1 MRLFHWIMVAGTA
14 AAMGS
19 TGAAG
24 PGVDPGVPAT
34 RVWPDNLRGA
44 SARARGSSSAWLSAG
59 PEARSGHGKDR
70 ARRPKAGR
78 PPSAKESAEMRRRAG
93 EAIKAGN
100 LDRATRLLRRS
111 AGVKKRSERQAWLL
125 LAAELAHTKGE
136 PARAALA
143 AMRLVILHPKCDP
156 VGAALFWAGRSYEDL
171 RRPHKAIELYDQCL
185 ERKGAG
191 SSIHKRARVRLAIVR
206 KKVPT
211 P

>member
-1 MRLFHWIMVAGTA
+1 
-14 AAMGS
+14 
-19 TGAAG
+19 
-24 PGVDPGVPAT
+24 
-34 RVWPDNLRGA
+34 
-44 SARARGSSSAWLSAG
+44 
-59 PEARSGHGKDR
+59 
-70 ARRPKAGR
+70 
-78 PPSAKESAEMRRRAG
+78 MRRRAR
-93 EAIKAGN
+93 EALKAGD

-143 AMRLVILHPKCDP
+143 AMRLVILHPKCDH

-171 RRPHKAIELYDQCL
+171 RRPHKAIALYNQCL

-191 SSIHKRARVRLAIVR
+191 SSIRKRARARLAIVR
-206 KKVPT
+206 KKVPE